1 MKKSIVE
8 SVTRRVKGEARKKKQ
23 KVKAEIN
30 ELGQE
35 VLDETPLFLE
45 VGQKPKETLD
55 QKIRRVTQQVQ
66 ADTIAKLKAQ
76 QMSEEEVQAI
86 LDEENDFTIP
96 EDLENTLT
104 PYELQ
109 GVVSD
114 LEEEVVLVSQGQP
127 VTENTEVVAESVS
140 SSSSAEPSAEGTTET
155 VSP

>member
-66 ADTIAKLKAQ
+66 ADTVAKLKAQ

-114 LEEEVVLVSQGQP
+114 LEEEVVLVSQDQP

-140 SSSSAEPSAEGTTET
+140 SSSPAEPSAEGATES